1 MRYLIPKHYKS
12 VRINTH
18 WDWSGT
24 HKGKGKQIDNPGI
37 DSKSET
43 GLQVFDSLR
52 RKCTLQ

>member
-24 HKGKGKQIDNPGI
+24 HKGRGKQIDNPGI

-43 GLQVFDSLR
+43 GLRVFDSLR
-52 RKCTLQ
+52 RKCTL